1 MDLGLDG
8 QAALVA
14 ASSRGL
20 GRAVATALAAE
31 GARVMVS
38 GRDKASLAN
47 TAGEIREA
55 PTPKWSITQ
64 PT

>member
-8 QAALVA
+8 RRRWWRRRA
-14 ASSRGL
+14 GL